1 MKSTITLSLF
11 LLSLAGL
18 YAQYNNNY
26 EEGIAVYYD
35 DGLHGQA
42 TSYGEIYQR
51 EGFTAAHQ
59 FYPSGTLLRV
69 TRLDNGQSVQVR
81 VNDKMGPDNER
92 KIILSRAAAMQIGLV
107 SAGKLRVRIERADG
121 RSSLPADYSA
131 RQSQPARLNAKS
143 PYIEAYNFPDKGSQP
158 AAAYNSPQ
166 SYENTPAYRSPA
178 GADVVE
184 RSGRALAPG
193 LTGYVIQLASYD
205 NGANAV
211 NSVNQ
216 LLQRGIEPAYIW
228 QKDGMNRVVIARFMD
243 KSSAADY
250 LDNLRRQF
258 LLDGIIVQLK

>member
-1 MKSTITLSLF
+1 M
-11 LLSLAGL
+11 
-18 YAQYNNNY
+18 
-26 EEGIAVYYD
+26 
-35 DGLHGQA
+35 
-42 TSYGEIYQR
+42 
-51 EGFTAAHQ
+51 
-59 FYPSGTLLRV
+59 
-69 TRLDNGQSVQVR
+69 
-81 VNDKMGPDNER
+81 
-92 KIILSRAAAMQIGLV
+92 
-107 SAGKLRVRIERADG
+107 
-121 RSSLPADYSA
+121 
-131 RQSQPARLNAKS
+131 
-143 PYIEAYNFPDKGSQP
+143 
-158 AAAYNSPQ
+158 
-166 SYENTPAYRSPA
+166 
-178 GADVVE
+178 VE